1 MSNLG
6 YKHHVYINKQKMM
19 FSYLLQKYVK
29 GNLIF
34 HEVQLT
40 YLRILS
46 HWSLSTIPAPPEN
59 IKKP

>member
-1 MSNLG
+1 
-6 YKHHVYINKQKMM
+6 MM

-40 YLRILS
+40 YLRILC
-46 HWSLSTIPAPPEN
+46 HCSLSTIPAPPEN